1 MFSLAFSVIILPQMC
16 LGEFGAVFVGH
27 FDKGLEVKSE
37 LGLDVGKD
45 NCSILYGMIL
55 MIIRLQADNED
66 TFLVI
71 DKKNLKIS
79 SNGYPF
85 RWVVGIED
93 WLCRNGYRL
102 EGWSG
107 DCWVWVGNKDGVL

>member
-16 LGEFGAVFVGH
+16 LGEFGAVIVGH

-71 DKKNLKIS
+71 DKKK
-79 SNGYPF
+79 
-85 RWVVGIED
+85 IED
-93 WLCRNGYRL
+93 Q
-102 EGWSG
+102 
-107 DCWVWVGNKDGVL
+107 